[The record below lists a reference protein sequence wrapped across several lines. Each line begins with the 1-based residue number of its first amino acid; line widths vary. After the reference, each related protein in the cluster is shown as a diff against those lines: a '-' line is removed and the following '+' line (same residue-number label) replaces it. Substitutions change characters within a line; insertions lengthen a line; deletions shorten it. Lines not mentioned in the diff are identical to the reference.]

1 VTALTKKVDSLS
13 QPKSADKQAATVD
26 ASAVMKIEGEIK
38 QIKDQ
43 IAEDS
48 KYMKTKVD
56 HVTTENV

>member
-1 VTALTKKVDSLS
+1 MTALTKKVDSLS
-13 QPKSADKQAATVD
+13 QPKSTDKQAATVD
-26 ASAVMKIEGEIK
+26 ATAVTKIEGEIK

-56 HVTTENV
+56 HVTTENA

>member
-1 VTALTKKVDSLS
+1 MTALTKKVDSLS

-26 ASAVMKIEGEIK
+26 ASSVMKIEGEIK

-56 HVTTENV
+56 HVTTENA